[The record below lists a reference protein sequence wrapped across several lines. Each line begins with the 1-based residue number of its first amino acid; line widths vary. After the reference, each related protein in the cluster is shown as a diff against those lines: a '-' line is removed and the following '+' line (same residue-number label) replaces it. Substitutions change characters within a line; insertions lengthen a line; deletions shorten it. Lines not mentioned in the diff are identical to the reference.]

1 LIQDDGSNIGINSA
15 PNGSYQVII
24 GTSINDGTLAL
35 DSSSSINALYLLK
48 SGTKKFEISYDTS
61 SSVKLFRLLPYETG
75 SSIQIGNPSNAANG
89 NSDYVFISESTYGNV
104 MIGPGLANGLGN
116 LTGATAATHKVQ
128 IKGAAFF
135 DTSIAC
141 AGDITAYYSSDER
154 FKNNIVKIDN
164 PLWKISQLNGVIWE
178 WNDNVEE
185 DTKKS
190 PNTGLIAQD
199 VQKVL
204 PEVVKERDNG
214 YLALDYQKMAGLF
227 VEAIKELTDK
237 VASLEEDIKKLKD
250 L

>member
-1 LIQDDGSNIGINSA
+1 MGINSA
-15 PNGSYQVII
+15 PNASYQVII

-35 DSSSSINALYLLK
+35 DSSASINALYLLK
-48 SGTKKFEISYDTS
+48 SGAKQFEMSYDTAS
-61 SSVKLFRLLPYETG
+61 TKIFRLLPYQ
-75 SSIQIGNPSNAANG
+75 SSSFFEIGNPSNAG
-89 NSDYVFISESTYGNV
+89 NSNTDYVFISESTYGNV
-104 MIGPGLANGLGN
+104 LIGPGMGNATSN

-128 IKGAAFF
+128 VKGAAFF
-135 DTSIAC
+135 DTSIEC

-178 WNDNVEE
+178 WNDNVGD

-204 PEVVKERDNG
+204 PEVVKERADG

-227 VEAIKELTDK
+227 VEAIKELQEK
-237 VASLEEDIKKLKD
+237 IINLEGEIKKLKNE
-250 L
+250 